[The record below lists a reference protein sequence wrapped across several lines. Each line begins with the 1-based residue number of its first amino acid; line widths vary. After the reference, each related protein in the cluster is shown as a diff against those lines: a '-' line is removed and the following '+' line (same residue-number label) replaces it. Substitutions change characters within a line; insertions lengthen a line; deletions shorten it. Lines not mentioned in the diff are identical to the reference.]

1 MKNIRTTVLCT
12 CISLFSLSAFA
23 QNSEVPPVNEPDYN
37 KPKLFAAYPE
47 KIAVDLTTINNLF
60 LASVGAA
67 VDLNI
72 ATGSSFRFAGE
83 VVSTVSKYENRIRSV
98 VVRSSNFNGAVLT
111 VSRIT
116 NTDGSITYTGRLLSR
131 QHGDVYELQYLNDR
145 FSLVKRN
152 YYDIVNE

>member
-1 MKNIRTTVLCT
+1 MKNIRTAVLCAS
-12 CISLFSLSAFA
+12 ISLFSLSAFA

-60 LASVGAA
+60 LTSLGAA

-83 VVSTVSKYENRIRSV
+83 VVSTVSKYEDRIRSV
-98 VVRSSNFNGAVLT
+98 VVRSSNFNGAVLS